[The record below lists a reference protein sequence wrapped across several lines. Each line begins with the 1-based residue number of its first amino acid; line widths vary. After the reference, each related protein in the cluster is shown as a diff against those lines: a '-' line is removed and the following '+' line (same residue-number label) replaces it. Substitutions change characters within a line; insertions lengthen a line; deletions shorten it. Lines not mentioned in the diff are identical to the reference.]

1 MGGFCLFVS
10 LLMGIFLLRI
20 FAFLEGR
27 WDEGWG
33 WGWDGGVCLF
43 VCLELE
49 CVDLSAARVSGT
61 YLVWFEL
68 SIEGS

>member
-1 MGGFCLFVS
+1 
-10 LLMGIFLLRI
+10 MGIFLLRI

-27 WDEGWG
+27 WGEGWG
-33 WGWDGGVCLF
+33 WGWDGGVCLFVCLELEVCLF